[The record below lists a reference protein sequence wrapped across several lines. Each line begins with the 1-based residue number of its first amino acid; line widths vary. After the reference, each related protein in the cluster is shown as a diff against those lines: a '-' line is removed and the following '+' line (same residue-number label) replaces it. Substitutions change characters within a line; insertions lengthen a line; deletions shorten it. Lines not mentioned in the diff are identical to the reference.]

1 MTKMNKELLKLCHY
15 YKGETQ
21 NPFEKQDQNKAMIWE
36 IEKIWYTDVQND
48 NYSFTDMLTEYFAA
62 GLREFEQYD
71 DTPITLKA
79 LLFNSYMKTS
89 FDSNPDPFREFYHEY
104 YKESAN

>member
-15 YKGETQ
+15 YNGETQ
-21 NPFEKQDQNKAMIWE
+21 NPFENKDQNKAMIWE
-36 IEKIWYTDVQND
+36 IERIWHIDVQND
-48 NYSFTDMLTEYFAA
+48 NYSFTDMLTDYFTA

-71 DTPITLKA
+71 DVPITLKA
-79 LLFNSYMKTS
+79 LLFNRYMKTS
-89 FDSNPDPFREFYHEY
+89 FDSNPEPFKEFYLEY